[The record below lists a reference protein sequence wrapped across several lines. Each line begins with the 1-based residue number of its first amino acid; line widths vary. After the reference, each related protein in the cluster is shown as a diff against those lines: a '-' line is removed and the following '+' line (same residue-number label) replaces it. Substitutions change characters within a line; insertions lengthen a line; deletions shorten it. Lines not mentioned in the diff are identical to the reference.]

1 MTSGT
6 PGNLREDSYSAKMK
20 FVERE
25 VDFAVAVTT
34 KGSALANGDVFE
46 VIDLPAGHILM
57 YAGLEV
63 TSAMT
68 GTSTDLTFDLGITG
82 GNVDA
87 FVDGFDFD
95 GASVGDYASAV
106 AYYTAQTGPY
116 LITADDTLDILTAS
130 QTGTFTGGKVRVWA
144 VLMDVSGRSAPGI
157 ATAGS

>member
-1 MTSGT
+1 MTAGT
-6 PGNLREDSYSAKMK
+6 PGNLREDAYSAKMK

-25 VDFAVAVTT
+25 IDFAVATTT
-34 KGSALANGDVFE
+34 KGSALANGDVFQI
-46 VIDLPAGHILM
+46 IDLPAEHLLM

-63 TSAMT
+63 TEAMT
-68 GTSTDLTFDLGITG
+68 GTSTDLTVDLGITG
-82 GNVDA
+82 GNVDS
-87 FVDGFDFD
+87 FVDGFDLD

-116 LITADDTLDILTAS
+116 LVTTADTLDLLVAS

-144 VLMDVSGRSAPGI
+144 VLMDVSGRNAPGV